1 MLSSPIAPSLVDDAV
16 CMAALRD
23 LLSILPSNNSAS
35 QREASSLSLV
45 VNFRHVAV
53 SSVQQR
59 LQSVAAM
66 ESYSHSLQRYPL
78 VKQAFWEQV
87 LASELML
94 GGSTTRRQQLQLQL
108 RDGRFP
114 RLVLDFSRR
123 KVTVEL
129 LEALAQ
135 FLETQQLQ
143 LASMQSQFSGVK
155 QERHVGSFIRL
166 VPVALKFVRCR
177 LTVELIEKLKSLL
190 LREKRV
196 DGQGTRVRYC
206 VTSLDLSEN
215 AMKSEELT
223 ALADVLSECGK
234 RRRRCREMP
243 LEELKLENAL
253 CRTLTTETWAA
264 FRAFVGA
271 AFGVSADCKTPLK
284 KLSLANNSLSYRHVG
299 CICSALRSDTTA
311 LKELSLAHTFSIV
324 DPEDRRTCWQWLAVG
339 LRSMIPQEGRTGLR
353 RLDLSGNPLF
363 PMDSEAWI
371 EGLRD
376 PQATVTQWR
385 VEGTPRPLRP
395 KLESRVDVGII
406 RCLLSSSTELYS
418 SPSESSPRLRIIE
431 NEVKAASL
439 GQESME
445 WEVLSSLDGDPA
457 WLCVVVP
464 GFGVVWTQ
472 SKYAMSWE
480 HTEDGFI
487 PGSASLSELVMN
499 DMAASLTTTEALE
512 RFVGGFG
519 GGLRCLELRRNALS
533 AMDLDAILSDCQQ
546 LNSLDV
552 EGCRILQLQLLV
564 DALNRD
570 LGRHLRTLNLNAN
583 LVGADSI
590 NVLAAALRGQ
600 VQDNVPVLQEL
611 RVAHNEIGANGVR
624 HLHAALEANKTM
636 TLVELDLPNE
646 DADAP
651 RRPDDDEYIQLYR
664 TRCMRLDVSF
674 QNEFLGISPLSMDRK
689 FTFLL
694 ALNAQDLVLGRGIC
708 SVIFSYAA
716 SEKRRRI
723 LWNSSHS

>member
-1 MLSSPIAPSLVDDAV
+1 MVPSLVDDAA
-16 CMAALRD
+16 CTAALRG
-23 LLSILPSNNSAS
+23 LLSILPSNDSAS

-59 LQSVAAM
+59 LQSVAAI

-108 RDGRFP
+108 RDERFP

-129 LEALAQ
+129 LETLAQ
-135 FLETQQLQ
+135 FLAAQQLQ
-143 LASMQSQFSGVK
+143 MTPIQPQFSGVK
-155 QERHVGSFIRL
+155 QERHVGSFIRV
-166 VPVALKFVRCR
+166 VPVALKLVRCR
-177 LTVELIEKLKSLL
+177 LTTELIEKLKSLL
-190 LREKRV
+190 LREKWEYG
-196 DGQGTRVRYC
+196 DGTRVRYC

-215 AMKSEELT
+215 AMKSAELT
-223 ALADVLSECGK
+223 TLADLLEECG
-234 RRRRCREMP
+234 RRRRRRWEMP
-243 LEELKLENAL
+243 LEELVLEN
-253 CRTLTTETWAA
+253 TLGRVLMTDNWAA

-271 AFGVSADCKTPLK
+271 AFGVSGGSQTPLK
-284 KLSLANNSLSYRHVG
+284 RLSLANNSLSFHHVG
-299 CICSALRSDTTA
+299 CICSALRSEDTA
-311 LKELSLAHTFSIV
+311 LEELSLAHTFSLV
-324 DPEDRRTCWQWLAVG
+324 DPEDRKTCWQWLAIG
-339 LRSMIPQEGRTGLR
+339 LRSMIPREGKTVLR

-371 EGLRD
+371 TSLRD
-376 PQATVTQWR
+376 PQTTVTQWLED
-385 VEGTPRPLRP
+385 VELQARPNQ
-395 KLESRVDVGII
+395 DVATI

-418 SPSESSPRLRIIE
+418 SPGEDSPRLHTIE
-431 NEVKAASL
+431 KEVKAASL
-439 GQESME
+439 GAESKE
-445 WEVLSSLDGDPA
+445 WEVLASLDGDPR
-457 WLCVVVP
+457 WLCVVIP
-464 GFGVVWTQ
+464 GFGVAWTQ
-472 SKYAMSWE
+472 SKHAMSWE

-487 PGSASLSELVMN
+487 PGSATLLELVMN
-499 DMAASLTTTEALE
+499 DMAASLTTTEAME

-519 GGLRCLELRRNALS
+519 GGLRSLELRRNALS
-533 AMDLDAILSDCQQ
+533 AMDLDAILADCQQ
-546 LNSLDV
+546 LHTLDV

-583 LVGADSI
+583 LVGADSV

-600 VQDNVPVLQEL
+600 VQENLPVLQEV

-624 HLHAALEANKTM
+624 HLHAALEANKTL

-674 QNEFLGISPLSMDRK
+674 QNELLGVSPLPDDRK

-694 ALNAQDLVLGRGIC
+694 ALNAQDLVLDRGIC

-716 SEKRRRI
+716 SEKRRCI
-723 LWNSSHS
+723 LWNSAHP